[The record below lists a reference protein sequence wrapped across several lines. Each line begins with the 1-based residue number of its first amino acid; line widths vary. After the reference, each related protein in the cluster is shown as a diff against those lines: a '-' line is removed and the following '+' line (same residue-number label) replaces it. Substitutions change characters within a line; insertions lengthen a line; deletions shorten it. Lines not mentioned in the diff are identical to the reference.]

1 MNRRQFLRQAALLGG
16 TAFLTACGGKTPDLT
31 PTATTAPVTA
41 PTAAPSPLA
50 APAAT
55 AAATAT
61 RSQPPTSYP
70 TVEAA
75 TVVPPT
81 AEVTRAAL
89 AASTGWVG
97 AVALVK
103 TADRAAG
110 VRRAIELLGGNE
122 VKGKAVLLKPNFNS
136 ADPAPGS
143 THPDVLRAL
152 VEQLQGMGAGRITV
166 GDRSGMGNT
175 RRVMQ
180 QLGAFDLAKKLGFD
194 TVVFDELEEKQ
205 WALVRSKDLHWE
217 RGYAVPKMLLDS
229 EAVVQ
234 TCNLKTHRF
243 GGHFTLSLKN
253 SVGFAAKQVGGAGY
267 NYMSELHSSR
277 HQRTMIAEINQSY
290 APALVVMD
298 GVEAFANGGPDRGAV
313 IRPEVVLA
321 SRDRVALDAVGVAI
335 LRLFGTTPQ
344 VSEGRIFEQAQ
355 IARAVE
361 LELGARV
368 PEDLRI
374 VTADEASESFAAQL
388 RPLIS

>member
-1 MNRRQFLRQAALLGG
+1 MNRRQFLRQAALLSG
-16 TAFLTACGGKTPDLT
+16 TAFLAGCAGETVTPSPT
-31 PTATTAPVTA
+31 PGAA
-41 PTAAPSPLA
+41 AAPSPVAQPTA
-50 APAAT
+50 A

-61 RSQPPTSYP
+61 RVQPPTSYP
-70 TVEAA
+70 TKEGA
-75 TVVPPT
+75 TVAPPT
-81 AEVTRAAL
+81 AAVTPTVAP
-89 AASTGWVG
+89 ASAGWLG

-103 TADRAAG
+103 ATDRADG
-110 VRRAIELLGGNE
+110 VRRAIALLGENA
-122 VKGKAVLLKPNFNS
+122 VKGKRVLLKPNFNS

-152 VEQLQGMGAGRITV
+152 VTELQGMGAGKITV
-166 GDRSGMGNT
+166 GDRSGMGST
-175 RRVMQ
+175 RKVMQ
-180 QLGAFDLAKKLGFD
+180 QVGALDMAKELGFD

-205 WALVRSKDLHWE
+205 WALIQTKDDHWE
-217 RGYAVPKMLLDS
+217 RGFAVPKLLLDS

-267 NYMSELHSSR
+267 NYMSELHGSP
-277 HQRTMIAEINQSY
+277 HQRTMIAELNRAY

-298 GVEAFANGGPDRGAV
+298 GIEAFANGGPDRGKV
-313 IRPEVVLA
+313 VRPEVVLA
-321 SRDRVALDAVGVAI
+321 SRDRVAMDAVGVAI

-361 LELGARV
+361 LELGARRA
-368 PEDLRI
+368 EDVRI
-374 VTADEASESFAAQL
+374 VTADEASEAFAAQV
-388 RPLIS
+388 RGLIS